1 MLRGDSSSENKM
13 KIKKKKKRVKILL
26 TIINRII
33 LLEENI

>member
-13 KIKKKKKRVKILL
+13 KIKKKKRVKILF